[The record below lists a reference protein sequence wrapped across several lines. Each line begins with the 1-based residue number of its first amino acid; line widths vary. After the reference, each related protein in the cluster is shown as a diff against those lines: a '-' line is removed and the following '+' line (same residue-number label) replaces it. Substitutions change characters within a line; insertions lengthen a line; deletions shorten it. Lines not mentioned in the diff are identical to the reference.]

1 VTPDESKRLLDWFLQ
16 LIVEEHDC
24 QLRHQWKN
32 PYDVG
37 EYQSFRWVLR
47 TIH

>member
-37 EYQSFRWVLR
+37 GYQRLRWVLR
-47 TIH
+47 MIH